1 MFEYYE
7 QLTGEEQ
14 EKLQSIIQ
22 QLYRQTYLLERKY
35 DKKAGRMVLNK
46 DFYFCDK
53 HMEFLTAYFA
63 IAGIRIYQNM
73 ELGTIYIQGETTMGE
88 KLPKLATIYLLL
100 LKLIYDEQMAA
111 VSSSVNIVT
120 TFGELNGKAGEF
132 KLLKSL
138 SSITEI
144 RRALAVLKKY
154 QMIELMDVLEELNE
168 TTRIIIYP
176 CINVVLMREDLLKLL
191 AYFAEDD
198 ASAGYEQIM
207 DGMTAELQ
215 EQTEGE
221 SEDGEWESGIQSDY
235 ENLSE

>member
-14 EKLQSIIQ
+14 EKIQSIIQ
-22 QLYRQTYLLERKY
+22 KLYRQTYLLERKW
-35 DKKAGRMVLNK
+35 DKKAERMVINK

-53 HMEFLTAYFA
+53 HMEFLTAYFS

-100 LKLIYDEQMAA
+100 LKLIYDEQMATA
-111 VSSSVNIVT
+111 SSSVNIAT

-144 RRALAVLKKY
+144 RRALAILKKY
-154 QMIELMDVLEELNE
+154 QMIEFLDILEELNE
-168 TTRIIIYP
+168 NTRIIIYP
-176 CINVVLMREDLLKLL
+176 CINVVLMREDLLKLI
-191 AYFAEDD
+191 AYFANEEIIAEKDV
-198 ASAGYEQIM
+198 SAEAFECSAEESAEA
-207 DGMTAELQ
+207 TAE
-215 EQTEGE
+215 EIIEGD
-221 SEDGEWESGIQSDY
+221 SENGEWESGI
-235 ENLSE
+235 

>member
-35 DKKAGRMVLNK
+35 DKKIGRMVLNK

-53 HMEFLTAYFA
+53 HMEFLKAYFA

-100 LKLIYDEQMAA
+100 LKLIYDEQMASA
-111 VSSSVNIVT
+111 SSSVNIAT

-144 RRALAVLKKY
+144 RKALAVLKKY
-154 QMIELMDVLEELNE
+154 QMIELMDVLGELNE
-168 TTRIIIYP
+168 NTRIIIYP

-191 AYFAEDD
+191 AYFAEDVAD
-198 ASAGYEQIM
+198 IKEDI
-207 DGMTAELQ
+207 
-215 EQTEGE
+215 EGE
-221 SEDGEWESGIQSDY
+221 SEDGEWESGIQGNN